1 MGFISFNFKVRHAFV
16 VCYLLAATLVSIVE
30 SSPDK
35 DEILSYK
42 GLERPF
48 RMNKVNL
55 LWEKARLKLTEGKLQ
70 SLYSELK
77 MQDKQELTLK
87 RVRAEQGDKEG
98 AMEAEVRKAFTGIMN
113 TYGLAGASSEDSENP
128 SRSGQKL
135 QQVMFKDKKLNRL
148 WEKAEKA
155 GLTEE
160 ERLSLKQEFMHHQ
173 EKMDEYHKLLDVD
186 DVMGRDGNIQSN
198 HLHPSDDEEF
208 HKRDDNALD
217 GLAKEVKADYDRLH
231 RIATNANPKEFE
243 DEVARSLW
251 KLAKE
256 ADFTPEELDSLR
268 DELHHFQARRAK
280 MHYLEAELSMVDK
293 RHGGEFANEEE
304 EGKTH
309 GRKIM
314 DKKLKKH
321 VELVEK
327 AERDFE
333 RRIAARHSE
342 L

>member
-1 MGFISFNFKVRHAFV
+1 MIFGFKVTQALVAFH
-16 VCYLLAATLVSIVE
+16 LLAFILISLVE
-30 SSPDK
+30 SSPGK

-42 GLERPF
+42 ALERPF

-70 SLYSELK
+70 SLYNELK

-113 TYGLAGASSEDSENP
+113 TYGLAGASSADSESP
-128 SRSGQKL
+128 TKSGQKL
-135 QQVMFKDKKLNRL
+135 HHVMFKDKKLNRL

-160 ERLSLKQEFMHHQ
+160 ERQSLKQEFMHHQ
-173 EKMDEYHKLLDVD
+173 EKMDEYHKLLDMA
-186 DVMGRDGNIQSN
+186 DVLGKDGNIQSN
-198 HLHPSDDEEF
+198 HIHPSEDEEF
-208 HKRDDNALD
+208 HKRNDNALD

-268 DELHHFQARRAK
+268 DELHHFQ
-280 MHYLEAELSMVDK
+280 V
-293 RHGGEFANEEE
+293 
-304 EGKTH
+304 
-309 GRKIM
+309 
-314 DKKLKKH
+314 
-321 VELVEK
+321 
-327 AERDFE
+327 
-333 RRIAARHSE
+333 
-342 L
+342 

>member
-1 MGFISFNFKVRHAFV
+1 MIGFKVRHALV
-16 VCYLLAATLVSIVE
+16 LCHLLAATLISNVE

-70 SLYSELK
+70 SLYNELK

-113 TYGLAGASSEDSENP
+113 TYGLAGTSSADSEIP
-128 SRSGQKL
+128 SKSGQKL
-135 QQVMFKDKKLNRL
+135 HHVMFKDKKLNRL

-160 ERLSLKQEFMHHQ
+160 ERQSLKQEFMHHQ
-173 EKMDEYHKLLDVD
+173 EKMDEYHKLLDMA
-186 DVMGRDGNIQSN
+186 DVLGKDGNIQSN
-198 HLHPSDDEEF
+198 HIHPSDDEEF
-208 HKRDDNALD
+208 HKRNDNALD

-231 RIATNANPKEFE
+231 RIATNSNPKEFE
-243 DEVARSLW
+243 DEVSRSLW

-268 DELHHFQARRAK
+268 DELHHFQVWASIP
-280 MHYLEAELSMVDK
+280 HLSLYHIFSAHK
-293 RHGGEFANEEE
+293 P
-304 EGKTH
+304 
-309 GRKIM
+309 
-314 DKKLKKH
+314 
-321 VELVEK
+321 
-327 AERDFE
+327 
-333 RRIAARHSE
+333 
-342 L
+342 

>member
-1 MGFISFNFKVRHAFV
+1 MSSPSMVFTATAVMRALIFS
-16 VCYLLAATLVSIVE
+16 LLVAALICRSD
-30 SSPDK
+30 SLPDK

-42 GLERPF
+42 ALERPF

-70 SLYSELK
+70 NLYNELK
-77 MQDKQELTLK
+77 THDKQELTLK

-98 AMEAEVRKAFTGIMN
+98 AMEAEVRKAFNGIMN
-113 TYGLAGASSEDSENP
+113 AYGLAGAASAADAGSQKP
-128 SRSGQKL
+128 SQTHK
-135 QQVMFKDKKLNRL
+135 VMFKDKKLNRL

-160 ERLSLKQEFMHHQ
+160 ERQSLKQEFVHHQ
-173 EKMDEYHKLLDVD
+173 DKMDEYHKLLDMT
-186 DVMGRDGNIQSN
+186 DVLGRDGNVQSN
-198 HLHPSDDEEF
+198 HVAPSGEEEF

-231 RIATNANPKEFE
+231 RIATNQSPKEFE

-268 DELHHFQARRAK
+268 DELHHFQVISSSCAGEQHRFTDVVALLLAGEARQNALPRGRVEHGGRAARR
-280 MHYLEAELSMVDK
+280 
-293 RHGGEFANEEE
+293 
-304 EGKTH
+304 
-309 GRKIM
+309 
-314 DKKLKKH
+314 
-321 VELVEK
+321 
-327 AERDFE
+327 
-333 RRIAARHSE
+333 
-342 L
+342 

>member
-1 MGFISFNFKVRHAFV
+1 MGIFKQTLRKRPKELRVKDMLDFKMRYAIFACHI
-16 VCYLLAATLVSIVE
+16 LAATSF
-30 SSPDK
+30 PDFPPSQFATK
-35 DEILSYK
+35 DDILSYK
-42 GLERPF
+42 GLDRPF

-55 LWEKARLKLTEGKLQ
+55 LWEKARLKLTEGKLK

-87 RVRAEQGDKEG
+87 RVRAEQGDKDG

-113 TYGLAGASSEDSENP
+113 TYGLAGASKGDVDDLSK
-128 SRSGQKL
+128 SGQKL
-135 QQVMFKDKKLNRL
+135 HHVMFKDKKLNRL

-160 ERLSLKQEFMHHQ
+160 ERQSLKQEFIHHQ
-173 EKMDEYHKLLDVD
+173 EKMDEYHKLLDMA
-186 DVMGRDGNIQSN
+186 DVMGRDGNAQSN
-198 HLHPSDDEEF
+198 HIHPSDDDEEF
-208 HKRDDNALD
+208 HKRSDNALD

-251 KLAKE
+251 KLAN
-256 ADFTPEELDSLR
+256 
-268 DELHHFQARRAK
+268 
-280 MHYLEAELSMVDK
+280 EAEFSMVDK

-304 EGKTH
+304 NKTQ

-314 DKKLKKH
+314 DKKLRKH

-327 AERDFE
+327 AQRDFE
-333 RRIAARHSE
+333 RRIASRHSE

>member
-1 MGFISFNFKVRHAFV
+1 MRDFKMRYAIFACH
-16 VCYLLAATLVSIVE
+16 LLAATSLSFADF
-30 SSPDK
+30 PPNQFAAK
-35 DEILSYK
+35 DDILSYK
-42 GLERPF
+42 GLDRPF

-55 LWEKARLKLTEGKLQ
+55 LWEKARLKLTEGKLK

-87 RVRAEQGDKEG
+87 RVRAEQGDKDG

-113 TYGLAGASSEDSENP
+113 TYGLAGASKADGDDLSK
-128 SRSGQKL
+128 SGQKL
-135 QQVMFKDKKLNRL
+135 HHVMFKDKKLNRL

-160 ERLSLKQEFMHHQ
+160 ERQSLKQEFIHHQ
-173 EKMDEYHKLLDVD
+173 EKMDEYHKLLDMA
-186 DVMGRDGNIQSN
+186 DVMGRDGNAQSN
-198 HLHPSDDEEF
+198 HIHPSDDDEEF
-208 HKRDDNALD
+208 HKRSDNALD

-268 DELHHFQARRAK
+268 DELHHFQVWTSIF
-280 MHYLEAELSMVDK
+280 HYLLVISSRYVSCLS
-293 RHGGEFANEEE
+293 
-304 EGKTH
+304 
-309 GRKIM
+309 GR
-314 DKKLKKH
+314 
-321 VELVEK
+321 
-327 AERDFE
+327 RDAP
-333 RRIAARHSE
+333 RCTTSRPS
-342 L
+342 